1 MPAHECV
8 APNEQENLLNE
19 TNPHDGPHRDNSGA
33 THPPHTDTVA
43 EIQNT
48 LRAGIPIVFS
58 KTEIIP
64 N

>member
-19 TNPHDGPHRDNSGA
+19 TNPHDGPHRDKSGA
-33 THPPHTDTVA
+33 THPPHTDTLA

-48 LRAGIPIVFS
+48 LRDRDECLIERIEIVAY
-58 KTEIIP
+58 
-64 N
+64 